1 MTKEKWFSVIR
12 HILTFTGGLLVLK
25 GTIEESVAEQVIASV
40 MTLVGL
46 VWGQVEKK

>member
-1 MTKEKWFSVIR
+1 MTKEKWYSIIR
-12 HILTFTGGLLVLK
+12 HALTFVGGLLVLK
-25 GTIEESVAEQVIASV
+25 GTIDESVSEQVIASI